1 MTSCVA
7 LIPAR
12 YGSTR
17 LPAKALLRDTGKYLI
32 QHVYEQVSAA
42 RTPTEVIVCT
52 DDERIMEAV
61 GSFGGKAVM
70 TSSDHQS
77 GSDRVAE
84 VASGLDAELIL
95 NVQGDE
101 PGIAPALLDRL
112 VNALAADGDT
122 PIYTAGVPIGQRAVF
137 DDPNAVKVVV
147 DGTGADGG
155 GRALYFSR
163 SPIPH
168 GALGPEAE
176 TPAPLK
182 HVGVYAFRREALV
195 AFSTLRPVALEKTE
209 RLEQLRALCHGMAI
223 GVIVTDEDSPGID
236 TAEDYAAFVKSYTL
250 AHGRSGDRQ

>member
-32 QHVYEQVSAA
+32 QHVYEQVAAA

-52 DDERIMEAV
+52 DDERIMDAV
-61 GSFGGKAVM
+61 GAFGGKAVM
-70 TSSDHQS
+70 TSAEHQS

-84 VASGLDAELIL
+84 VAAGLDAELIL

-101 PGIAPALLDRL
+101 PGVSPVLLDRL
-112 VNALAADGDT
+112 VDALAADRT
-122 PIYTAGVPIGQRAVF
+122 APIYTAGVPIKDRAVF
-137 DDPNAVKVVV
+137 DDPNAVKVVA
-147 DGTGADGG
+147 DGSGTDGG

-168 GALGPEAE
+168 GALSGAGRSE
-176 TPAPLK
+176 PLK
-182 HVGVYAFRREALV
+182 HLGVYAYRREALL
-195 AFSTLRPVALEKTE
+195 AFSALRPVALERTE

-223 GVIVTDEDSPGID
+223 GVIVTDDDSPGID

-250 AHGRSGDRQ
+250 ARGRPGDRQ